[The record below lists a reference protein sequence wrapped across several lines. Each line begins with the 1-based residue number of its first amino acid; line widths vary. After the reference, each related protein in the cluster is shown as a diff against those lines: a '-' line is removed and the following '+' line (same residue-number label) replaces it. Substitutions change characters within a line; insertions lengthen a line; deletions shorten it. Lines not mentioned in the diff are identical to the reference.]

1 MCRGSWCH
9 ALKALDAVARRQVE
23 QTSHFRQNNYLY
35 IGAPGTG
42 KTRSEFYNILHQLD
56 RNHVI
61 VDVKGS
67 MASLMPLLEQ
77 NDYHIYYLNLMDLHR
92 SMYYNPLAYIRKR
105 YSQTDHYRN
114 LQDS

>member
-1 MCRGSWCH
+1 MSKKVNGEYIFSEDCKFSLEDKKTG
-9 ALKALDAVARRQVE
+9 LN
-23 QTSHFRQNNYLY
+23 NNYLY

-67 MASLMPLLEQ
+67 MASLIPLLEQ
-77 NDYHIYYLNLMDLHR
+77 NDYHIYYLNLMDLH
-92 SMYYNPLAYIRKR
+92 
-105 YSQTDHYRN
+105 
-114 LQDS
+114 